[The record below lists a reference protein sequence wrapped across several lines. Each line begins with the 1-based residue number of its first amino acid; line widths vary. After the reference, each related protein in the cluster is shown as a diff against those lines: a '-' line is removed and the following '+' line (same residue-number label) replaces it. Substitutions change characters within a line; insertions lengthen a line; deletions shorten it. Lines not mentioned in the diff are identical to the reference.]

1 MHGRLASQATTA
13 SLVIMYTVPPG
24 QQASIYS
31 MCVCN
36 RDGTNASDLTMAIL
50 DPGEAVGDVDT
61 ADYIY
66 ATDAIAADTTEWTHF
81 PKGLPLAAGF
91 SVAILGNDTDLTV
104 SLFGSAGET

>member
-1 MHGRLASQATTA
+1 
-13 SLVIMYTVPPG
+13 
-24 QQASIYS
+24 

-50 DPGEAVGDVDT
+50 PAGAAVGDVAT
-61 ADYIY
+61 KDYLY

-91 SVAILGNDTDLTV
+91 SVAIMGNDTDLTV
-104 SLFGSAGET
+104 SLFGSAGKT